1 MSDPALKLSGYLPT
15 LDGWRALSI
24 GLVIMHHSQIQLT
37 VPLIGPLLQS
47 LARFGEV
54 GVELFFAIS
63 GLLVCTR
70 LLEEESKSGQ
80 ISVKGF
86 YIRRFFRILP
96 AAIFYL
102 LMIAILAAFRV
113 IPVFPIDWFAALFF
127 FRNYAMLFEYLNHS
141 PLALH
146 WYTGHFWSL
155 SMEEH
160 FYLVL
165 PAVLVAF
172 KRSRRWVLAG
182 MAISVALWRM
192 VLAHVMHHDYL
203 FNFRTDTH
211 VDALLIPAM
220 IALALYPLA
229 RKQVARR
236 YIPVWSFP
244 VLVVMELLF
253 LTTRVP
259 CFFTLQAIVL
269 PLLILSTVLHPN
281 TVQGRILGSKPLRWI
296 GWISYSLYLWQ
307 QLFFGVN
314 FAASPPGLALLRK
327 SPLNLV
333 ALLVCATV
341 SYYAIEKPFIRLG
354 HKLASTSNLRRRVS
368 PAAFAHISIPGE
380 SPGARIAPSGVP
392 PCARFGQWKR
402 KTSSG

>member
-1 MSDPALKLSGYLPT
+1 MSNPASKQSTYIPT

-24 GLVIMHHSQIQLT
+24 GLVILHHSQVRCT
-37 VPLIGPLLQS
+37 VPILGPLLQI
-47 LARFGEV
+47 LANVGEV

-63 GLLVCTR
+63 GLLICSR
-70 LLEEESKSGQ
+70 LLDEESRSGR

-86 YIRRFFRILP
+86 YTRRFFRILP

-102 LMIAILAAFRV
+102 LVVATLAAFHV
-113 IPVFPIDWFAALFF
+113 IPLRPLDWFGALLF
-127 FRNYAMLFEYLNHS
+127 FRNYAMLFEYLHHS

-165 PAVLVAF
+165 PGVLVLF
-172 KRSRRWVLAG
+172 RGLRLWVLAG
-182 MAISVALWRM
+182 LAGAVAIWRSF
-192 VLAHVMHHDYL
+192 LAHILHRQYE

-220 IALALYPLA
+220 IALALYPLMRNQA
-229 RKQVARR
+229 ASR
-236 YIPVWSFP
+236 YIPAWSFP
-244 VLVVMELLF
+244 LWIAIEIGL

-259 CFFTLQAIVL
+259 FFFTLQALVI

-281 TVQGRILGSKPLRWI
+281 TMQGRILETSPLRWI
-296 GWISYSLYLWQ
+296 GCISYSLYLWQ

-314 FAASPPGLALLRK
+314 FVGSPRGIAVVRK
-327 SPLNLV
+327 SPINLV
-333 ALLVCATV
+333 ALLLCATF
-341 SYYAIEKPFIRLG
+341 SYYVIEKPFVRWGHRL
-354 HKLASTSNLRRRVS
+354 APT
-368 PAAFAHISIPGE
+368 SIPRNRL
-380 SPGARIAPSGVP
+380 SKAALKSHPLPSTVP
-392 PCARFGQWKR
+392 E
-402 KTSSG
+402 

>member
-1 MSDPALKLSGYLPT
+1 MQRASGVMSDPALKPSTYLPT

-24 GLVIMHHSQIQLT
+24 TLVVLHHSQIQSSIPIL
-37 VPLIGPLLQS
+37 GPLLQF
-47 LARFGEV
+47 LAHVGEV

-63 GLLVCTR
+63 GLLICSR
-70 LLEEESKSGQ
+70 LLDEESRGSQ

-86 YIRRFFRILP
+86 YLRRVFRILP
-96 AAIFYL
+96 AALFYL
-102 LMIAILAAFRV
+102 LVIAILAVLHV
-113 IPVFPIDWFAALFF
+113 IPVFPMDWFASLFF
-127 FRNYAMLFEYLNHS
+127 FRNYIMLFEYLNHS
-141 PLALH
+141 PLPLH

-172 KRSRRWVLAG
+172 KRTRRWVLAG

-192 VLAHVMHHDYL
+192 VLTHVIHRDYQ

-211 VDALLIPAM
+211 VDALLIPAL
-220 IALALYPLA
+220 IALTLYPLTRNQA
-229 RKQVARR
+229 ARR
-236 YIPVWSFP
+236 YIPAWSFA
-244 VLVVMELLF
+244 VFLVTELLL

-281 TVQGRILGSKPLRWI
+281 TVQGRILETMPLRWI

-314 FAASPPGLALLRK
+314 FAGSPPGLALLRK
-327 SPLNLV
+327 PPINLL
-333 ALLVCATV
+333 ALLVCATFSHYV
-341 SYYAIEKPFIRLG
+341 IEKPFIRLG
-354 HKLASTSNLRRRVS
+354 HKLASTS
-368 PAAFAHISIPGE
+368 IPRPSHTQARAYTPTLGE
-380 SPGARIAPSGVP
+380 LPRP
-392 PCARFGQWKR
+392 
-402 KTSSG
+402 

>member
-1 MSDPALKLSGYLPT
+1 MTDPALKPSAYLPT

-24 GLVIMHHSQIQLT
+24 GLVILHHSQIQLT
-37 VPLIGPLLQS
+37 VPVIGPLLQS
-47 LARFGEV
+47 LAHVGEV

-63 GLLVCTR
+63 GLLICSR
-70 LLEEESKSGQ
+70 LLEEESRAGQ

-102 LMIAILAAFRV
+102 LVLVILVALRV
-113 IPVFPIDWFAALFF
+113 IQVLPMDWFASLFF

-141 PLALH
+141 PLPLH

-160 FYLVL
+160 FYLML

-172 KRSRRWVLAG
+172 KRTRRWVLAG
-182 MAISVALWRM
+182 MAVSVALWRT
-192 VLAHVMHHDYL
+192 VLTHVLHRDYQ

-211 VDALLIPAM
+211 VDALLIPAL
-220 IALALYPLA
+220 IALALYPMPRNQL
-229 RKQVARR
+229 ARR
-236 YIPVWSFP
+236 YIPAWSF
-244 VLVVMELLF
+244 LMFLVMELLL
-253 LTTRVP
+253 LTARVP

-281 TVQGRILGSKPLRWI
+281 TLQGRILESKPLRWI

-314 FAASPPGLALLRK
+314 FAGSPPGLALLRT
-327 SPLNLV
+327 PPINLV
-333 ALLVCATV
+333 ALLVCATF
-341 SYYAIEKPFIRLG
+341 SYYVIEKPFIRLG
-354 HKLASTSNLRRRVS
+354 HKLAVNPRRRVTQ
-368 PAAFAHISIPGE
+368 AAFSDTSTPFE
-380 SPGARIAPSGVP
+380 SPEARIAPSRTATR
-392 PCARFGQWKR
+392 ARFGQ
-402 KTSSG
+402 

>member
-1 MSDPALKLSGYLPT
+1 MSNPASKQSTYIPT

-24 GLVIMHHSQIQLT
+24 GLVILHHSQVRCT
-37 VPLIGPLLQS
+37 VPILGPLLQI
-47 LARFGEV
+47 LANVGEV

-63 GLLVCTR
+63 GLLICSR
-70 LLEEESKSGQ
+70 LLDEESRSGR

-86 YIRRFFRILP
+86 YTRRFFRILP

-102 LMIAILAAFRV
+102 LVVATLAAFHV
-113 IPVFPIDWFAALFF
+113 IPLCPLDWFGALLF
-127 FRNYAMLFEYLNHS
+127 FRNYAMLFEYLHHS

-165 PAVLVAF
+165 PGVLVLF
-172 KRSRRWVLAG
+172 RGLRLWVLAG
-182 MAISVALWRM
+182 LAGAVAIWRSF
-192 VLAHVMHHDYL
+192 LAHILHRQYE

-220 IALALYPLA
+220 IALALYPLMRNQA
-229 RKQVARR
+229 ASR
-236 YIPVWSFP
+236 YIPAWSFP
-244 VLVVMELLF
+244 LWIAIEIGL

-259 CFFTLQAIVL
+259 FFFTLQALVI

-281 TVQGRILGSKPLRWI
+281 TMQGRILETSPLRWI
-296 GWISYSLYLWQ
+296 GCISYSLYLWQ

-314 FAASPPGLALLRK
+314 FVGSPRGIAVVRK
-327 SPLNLV
+327 SPINLV
-333 ALLVCATV
+333 ALLLCATF
-341 SYYAIEKPFIRLG
+341 SYYVIEKPFVRWGHRL
-354 HKLASTSNLRRRVS
+354 APT
-368 PAAFAHISIPGE
+368 SIPRNRL
-380 SPGARIAPSGVP
+380 SKAALKSHPLPSTVP
-392 PCARFGQWKR
+392 E
-402 KTSSG
+402 

>member
-1 MSDPALKLSGYLPT
+1 MSDPALKPSTYLPT

-24 GLVIMHHSQIQLT
+24 TLVVLHHSQIQSSIPILA
-37 VPLIGPLLQS
+37 PLLQF
-47 LARFGEV
+47 LAHVGEV

-63 GLLVCTR
+63 GLLICSR
-70 LLEEESKSGQ
+70 LLDEESRGGQ

-86 YIRRFFRILP
+86 YLRRVFRILP
-96 AAIFYL
+96 AAFFYL
-102 LMIAILAAFRV
+102 LVISILALLHV
-113 IPVFPIDWFAALFF
+113 IPVFPMDWFASLFF
-127 FRNYAMLFEYLNHS
+127 FRNYVMLFEYLNHS
-141 PLALH
+141 PLPLH

-172 KRSRRWVLAG
+172 KRTRRWVLAG

-192 VLAHVMHHDYL
+192 VLVHVMHRDYQ

-220 IALALYPLA
+220 IALILYPLTRNQA
-229 RKQVARR
+229 ARR
-236 YIPVWSFP
+236 YIPAWSFP
-244 VLVVMELLF
+244 VFLVTELLL

-281 TVQGRILGSKPLRWI
+281 TVQGRILETKPLRWI

-314 FAASPPGLALLRK
+314 FVGSPPGLAMLRK
-327 SPLNLV
+327 PPINLV
-333 ALLVCATV
+333 ALLVCATF

-354 HKLASTSNLRRRVS
+354 HKLASTSNPRRRVDQAS
-368 PAAFAHISIPGE
+368 FAHTSTPDE
-380 SPGARIAPSGVP
+380 SPGAGIAPSRTAACP
-392 PCARFGQWKR
+392 KFEQLKR
-402 KTSSG
+402 NTRSG

>member
-1 MSDPALKLSGYLPT
+1 MSDPALKPSAYLPT

-37 VPLIGPLLQS
+37 VPMIGPLLQS
-47 LARFGEV
+47 IARVGEV
-54 GVELFFAIS
+54 GVEIFFAIS
-63 GLLVCTR
+63 GLLICSR
-70 LLEEESKSGQ
+70 LLEEESRAGQ

-86 YIRRFFRILP
+86 YVRRFFRILP

-102 LMIAILAAFRV
+102 VVIAILAGLRV
-113 IPVFPIDWFAALFF
+113 IPVVPLDWFAALFF
-127 FRNYAMLFEYLNHS
+127 FRNYAMLFEYLHHS
-141 PLALH
+141 PLPLH

-172 KRSRRWVLAG
+172 KRTRLWILAG
-182 MAISVALWRM
+182 LAISVALWRM
-192 VLAHVMHHDYL
+192 VLTYVIHRDYQ

-211 VDALLIPAM
+211 VDALLLPAM
-220 IALALYPLA
+220 IVLALYPLT
-229 RKQVARR
+229 RNQTARR

-244 VLVVMELLF
+244 VFLMMELLL

-269 PLLILSTVLHPN
+269 ALLILSTVLHPHSI
-281 TVQGRILGSKPLRWI
+281 QGRVLESKLLRWI

-314 FAASPPGLALLRK
+314 FVGSPPGLALLRK
-327 SPLNLV
+327 PPINLV
-333 ALLVCATV
+333 ALLVCATF
-341 SYYAIEKPFIRLG
+341 SYYAIEKPFVRLG
-354 HKLASTSNLRRRVS
+354 HKFASAVNLRRRVS
-368 PAAFAHISIPGE
+368 QPVFSDT
-380 SPGARIAPSGVP
+380 STPGA
-392 PCARFGQWKR
+392 CARFGQ
-402 KTSSG
+402 

>member
-1 MSDPALKLSGYLPT
+1 MPVPAEKPSAYIPT

-24 GLVIMHHSQIQLT
+24 TLVILHHSQIQSAIPIL
-37 VPLIGPLLQS
+37 GPLLQS
-47 LARFGEV
+47 LARFGEL

-63 GLLVCTR
+63 GLLICSR
-70 LLEEESKSGQ
+70 LLDEESRAGH
-80 ISVKGF
+80 INVNAF
-86 YIRRFFRILP
+86 YLRRFFRILP

-102 LMIAILAAFRV
+102 LIIAILGALHI
-113 IPVFPIDWFAALFF
+113 IPVFPSDWFASLFF
-127 FRNYAMLFEYLNHS
+127 FRNYAMLFEYLNQS
-141 PLALH
+141 PLPLH

-172 KRSRRWVLAG
+172 KRTRRYVLAG

-192 VLAHVMHHDYL
+192 VLTHVLHHDYQ

-220 IALALYPLA
+220 FALGLYPMARSQAA
-229 RKQVARR
+229 RK
-236 YIPVWSFP
+236 YIPAWSFP
-244 VLVVMELLF
+244 MFAATELF
-253 LTTRVP
+253 LLNVKVP

-269 PLLILSTVLHPN
+269 PLLILSTALHPN
-281 TVQGRILGSKPLRWI
+281 TVQGRILEAKPFRWI

-314 FAASPPGLALLRK
+314 FAGSPPGLGLLRK
-327 SPLNLV
+327 PPANLL
-333 ALLVCATV
+333 ALLLCATCSHYV
-341 SYYAIEKPFIRLG
+341 IEKPFIRLG
-354 HKLASTSNLRRRVS
+354 HKLASTSFPRYRARKR
-368 PAAFAHISIPGE
+368 AHTNPISVNRP
-380 SPGARIAPSGVP
+380 VP
-392 PCARFGQWKR
+392 Q
-402 KTSSG
+402 

>member
-1 MSDPALKLSGYLPT
+1 MQRATGVMFDPALKPSVYLPT

-24 GLVIMHHSQIQLT
+24 GLVILHHSQIQLT
-37 VPLIGPLLQS
+37 VPVIGPLLQS
-47 LARFGEV
+47 LAQFGEV

-63 GLLVCTR
+63 GLLICSR
-70 LLEEESKSGQ
+70 LLDEESRAGQ
-80 ISVKGF
+80 ISVRSF

-102 LMIAILAAFRV
+102 LVIGILAAFQV
-113 IPVFPIDWFAALFF
+113 IPVFPKDWFAALFF

-141 PLALH
+141 PLPLH

-172 KRSRRWVLAG
+172 QKTRRWVLAG
-182 MAISVALWRM
+182 LAISVALWRM
-192 VLAHVMHHDYL
+192 VLAHVMHHEYQ

-211 VDALLIPAM
+211 ADALLIPAM
-220 IALALYPLA
+220 IALALYPLT
-229 RKQVARR
+229 RKQTARR
-236 YIPVWSFP
+236 YLPVWSFP
-244 VLVVMELLF
+244 IFLVIEVLL

-259 CFFTLQAIVL
+259 GFFTLQAIVL

-281 TVQGRILGSKPLRWI
+281 TAQGKILESKPLRWI

-314 FAASPPGLALLRK
+314 FVGSPPELALLRR
-327 SPLNLV
+327 PPINLV
-333 ALLVCATV
+333 ALLVCATF
-341 SYYAIEKPFIRLG
+341 SYYGIEKPFIRLG
-354 HKLASTSNLRRRVS
+354 HKLASASD
-368 PAAFAHISIPGE
+368 E
-380 SPGARIAPSGVP
+380 SPGARVAPLGTP
-392 PCARFGQWKR
+392 ACFRFGQWKR

>member
-1 MSDPALKLSGYLPT
+1 MQRASGVMSDPALKPSAYLPT

-24 GLVIMHHSQIQLT
+24 GLVILHHSQIQLT
-37 VPLIGPLLQS
+37 APVIGPLLQS

-63 GLLVCTR
+63 GLLICSR
-70 LLEEESKSGQ
+70 LLEEEWRAGQ

-102 LMIAILAAFRV
+102 LVIAILAAFQV
-113 IPVFPIDWFAALFF
+113 IPVFPKDWFAALFF

-141 PLALH
+141 PLPLH

-172 KRSRRWVLAG
+172 KRTRRWVLAG

-192 VLAHVMHHDYL
+192 VLAHVMHHEYQ

-220 IALALYPLA
+220 IALALYPLTRNQA
-229 RKQVARR
+229 ARR

-244 VLVVMELLF
+244 MFLVMELLL

-269 PLLILSTVLHPN
+269 PLLILSTVLHPS
-281 TVQGRILGSKPLRWI
+281 TVQGRILESKPLRWI

-314 FAASPPGLALLRK
+314 FVASPPGLALLRK
-327 SPLNLV
+327 PPINLV
-333 ALLVCATV
+333 ALLVCATF
-341 SYYAIEKPFIRLG
+341 SYYAIEKPFLRLG
-354 HKLASTSNLRRRVS
+354 HKLASTSNPRRRVGQ
-368 PAAFAHISIPGE
+368 AAFAQIHS
-380 SPGARIAPSGVP
+380 R
-392 PCARFGQWKR
+392 
-402 KTSSG
+402 